1 MPDLSNNSFI
11 PKRGPANK
19 KKRRAPSRPIY
30 VFTILSYVLMFATL
44 IASAGVYLYGNYI
57 DQQMNDAVTALNT
70 EIGSFEESDMQRVL
84 EFDLR
89 LTQAYGRLDNS
100 VSIVSVF
107 DALEAATVD
116 TVQVVSLNMKRKGD
130 EIFVLE
136 AAIATDNFDSTIFQR
151 GVYQRNQTISNVVIS
166 DIQNSIVSNTINP
179 QEDSS
184 GVQSD
189 VINFKATLEVP
200 LSSVPY
206 VVSVGQSQPIVIT
219 QPTIELPEPESELI
233 DGELNQDII

>member
-1 MPDLSNNSFI
+1 
-11 PKRGPANK
+11 
-19 KKRRAPSRPIY
+19 
-30 VFTILSYVLMFATL
+30 MFATL